1 MAANAE
7 LYAAVKAKK
16 PLDYKTRK
24 ALLSHW
30 TPKIAK
36 AICRIVYPDFRGAYE
51 QHLWLLT
58 HNAAETE
65 PTSSIYCPG
74 GYSSYAKEAKEKG
87 VLFLWPYA
95 RIEDTRLC
103 GPSHY
108 LHYIVRC
115 ERSKINAI
123 LAGPSRCSVRLNAK
137 YLTETLRLHEVYT
150 ALPRYWR
157 PYGVAES
164 APLSAAAVKMCKDRS
179 EALGRLVNSQM
190 MLTGDNLNEFKAIAY
205 GWTHLRKETAP
216 PTNSLSPAAQEIA
229 RMDAELQA
237 RR

>member
-1 MAANAE
+1 MSANAE

-30 TPKIAK
+30 TPATAK
-36 AICRIVYPDFRGAYE
+36 AICRIVYPDFRGTYE

-65 PTSSIYCPG
+65 PTSSLYCPG
-74 GYSSYAKEAKEKG
+74 GSTTYAKEAKEKG

-103 GPSHY
+103 SPSHY
-108 LHYIVRC
+108 LHYIMRC

-123 LAGPSRCSVRLNAK
+123 LAGPSRCSARLNAK
-137 YLTETLRLHEVYT
+137 NLTEALRLHEAYA
-150 ALPRYWR
+150 ALPLSR
-157 PYGVAES
+157 PRRFDEDEPHPPS
-164 APLSAAAVKMCKDRS
+164 AADIKLRKQRRLALKAAVK
-179 EALGRLVNSQM
+179 AQM
-190 MLTGDNLNEFKAIAY
+190 MLTGDNLAEFQAIAY
-205 GWTHLRKETAP
+205 GWTHMRKTA
-216 PTNSLSPAAQEIA
+216 
-229 RMDAELQA
+229 
-237 RR
+237 